1 MAMTTTTL
9 VLALP
14 NFTISFEIETDA
26 SSIGVGAVLQQNK
39 HLIPFISKTLS
50 PKWATLS
57 VYEKELLV
65 IVFTVQKWEQ
75 YLMRGL
81 LLARQIKKS

>member
-1 MAMTTTTL
+1 MATTTTL
-9 VLALP
+9 VSALP
-14 NFTISFEIETDA
+14 DFTISFEIETDA

-65 IVFTVQKWEQ
+65 IVFTV
-75 YLMRGL
+75 
-81 LLARQIKKS
+81 

>member
-50 PKWATLS
+50 PKWATLL

-65 IVFTVQKWEQ
+65 IVFTVQKWEE

>member
-1 MAMTTTTL
+1 MATTTTL
-9 VLALP
+9 VSALP
-14 NFTISFEIETDA
+14 DFTISFEIETDA

-50 PKWATLS
+50 PKWATLL

-65 IVFTVQKWEQ
+65 IVFTVQKWEE